1 MKKKYFLVL
10 IAFLCLIA
18 TGFGQTFNQITSIAE
33 LTDGNYIIAESDE
46 DYAMNNT
53 HNGTFLA
60 RTAISPVGG
69 SITNPVATIV
79 WSIETNGPGRTIYSE
94 DSSQYISYSG
104 SSNNVQVVGSVTSNN
119 QRWDISYNGS
129 YFVFTNVAVGS
140 RVLQYNPGAPR
151 FACYTSN
158 QRRFSLYK
166 EAAPSGPTITATPTT
181 ITGLDYSFGNG
192 PSAPQSFDVEGTLLV
207 AGTTVT
213 SSSPNFEVSLTAVG
227 GYGNSVNVPA
237 GTLNG
242 TTTIYTRLVAGLA
255 VNTYNSTITI
265 SNATPGLGTTPTIT
279 VSGEVTP
286 APPANDDCSGAISLT
301 PNASCTYTSY
311 TNVNATDSGIPD
323 PSCSSYGG
331 GDVWFSVTVPVS
343 GEITVETSNN
353 GGLSDTAMALYSG
366 SCGSLT
372 EIDCDDDSG
381 SGTMS
386 LINATGLSIGST
398 VYIRVFDYQGNNEG
412 TFDICVTTPTP
423 CTAPTNK
430 PTNLTF
436 NNITSSSIDGSFSA
450 TTADEYLVVV
460 STSSTLGANPVDG
473 VTYSNGDT
481 IGSGTVVQSSNAT
494 TFSATGLSQTT
505 QYYFFVFAYND
516 SSCAGGP
523 AYNTTTPL
531 TDDETTIT
539 GPCLEEDFSGWSHG
553 YSNWTETT
561 TDGTWTANDSY
572 AGSNRV
578 QLNDVGD
585 WLELPP
591 ISNAQTFEYET
602 ALSSSSSGTQDGMI
616 VQYFDGSSWID
627 IQQDYFTSTSYSTV
641 TVTLPFPVS
650 NGTNVR
656 LRLFRSDDYRVQ
668 YINNIQVFCGTPCT
682 PPADPVGTIYSID
695 APDFCETA
703 ELAFSG
709 TAPTDIVY
717 YWQTSP
723 TDIDTTYDAANA
735 LDVTTDGDFYV
746 RAYNTVTSCWSDDVV
761 GPYTVTI
768 SNLPEITDQP
778 DNINVANGDNATFSV
793 TATNAVSYQWQVS
806 TDGGSSWSNTG
817 TDSPTL
823 NVLGVNLSMLGNIY
837 RVIVS
842 NSCGDTL
849 SDEAILFVYSG
860 SPCIEED
867 FDTSSFP
874 ATGWSNNGTAIETT
888 GVHSGASQP
897 CRVFGTGDNI
907 ITSQTDYPTIL
918 EFYQDASSG
927 GDGNIATV
935 DYRIGTGSWM
945 PLYSFS
951 ASEVGKTE
959 LVDLTD
965 ISGVNLGSQAN
976 VRFRFNSS
984 FNTWYLD
991 DVKVYCTPCTPPT
1004 ITTTIDL
1011 SSGPVGTYVTI
1022 SGSQLG
1028 TATVSF
1034 NSIAL
1039 TPISQNANEIVV
1051 QVPANAVDGSF
1062 IIETNTIVCDTAF
1075 PFDVIDEELNCQ
1087 SNITPAP
1094 TDLFI
1099 YELFDEDQNIDG
1111 SGGAWGN
1118 GGMITVYNG
1127 TLETKDLSDYRLY
1140 RTTDYTDT
1148 GSNPYSLWHS
1158 LSGTLAPGEVYR
1170 IWIDGSNC
1178 TDYATPYETEYIG
1191 FNASDGVELRKNNG
1205 SGNYITIDQLHT
1217 ANIVG
1222 YHYVRDLTAID
1233 KPDAT
1238 YDASDWAFTDI
1249 YPSSPYCV
1257 GAGQAPDFEGG
1268 TPTISL
1274 DTPITSCDTYEITAN
1289 AIEGYTGAF
1298 SPPADSYNLT
1308 FQWYYFDGVTDMWNP
1323 ITTGGDYTVVDTS
1336 SQSTLTIDNITDK
1349 SDYQFYCEVSEGA
1362 GCYTASDAFRP
1373 LTDYA
1378 IWDGTNWSSA
1388 PASNKTAILNA
1399 DYNTSVNVNGETSFE
1414 ACNLIIND
1422 AELIIA
1428 GANNGGINTYVEVG
1442 NDLIL
1447 NGTASILVHPQGA
1460 FVQINDDGLVTADN
1474 PDNIQVNK
1482 RTAMMDNW
1490 YEYTYWSSPVFEE
1503 TIGDALVDASSNR
1516 RFKFSAQDYRDS
1528 NQEINNT
1535 NTFIIGQDNI
1545 DDPSSFADGTGYDWQ
1560 QTNNSDFMTPGV
1572 GYASTHDS
1580 GLFSALPCNN
1590 GPNCQ
1595 FTYSF
1600 RGLFN
1605 NGVIEVWMYR
1615 NDEETN
1621 DNNWNLLGNPYPSA
1635 ISADAFLNYNADIGT
1650 ATNRVVDGAIYLWS
1664 QNTPPDG
1671 NTSGNEQL
1679 NFSQSDYAIINGVG
1693 ETATSAGGDGS
1704 DPTNRMIPSGQAFFI
1719 AMSDT
1724 APTTEYVS
1732 NPTAQAGD
1740 IQRKCVVF
1748 NNSMRVR
1755 GTNDN
1760 SQFFRQNTTNTPN
1773 KLWLDLTTDNGV
1785 FNQILV
1791 GYVDNAT
1798 NGLDKMYFD
1807 APMASPNVNAVM
1819 YSIIEGSDKK
1829 YTIQGK
1835 APESLTLNEVIPLGF
1850 STLINTPTIYTLT
1863 ISKLEGEFLTTN
1875 TIYVKDKLLNIT
1887 HNLSETDYTFT
1898 SETGEFNERFEI
1910 VFMPEA
1916 LSIDDKDI
1924 SPKDLTIIELNDN
1937 DVKFTIGANIT
1948 IEHVEIIDLLG
1959 RTLYNFNGNSNS
1971 EIYNLSALSQATY
1984 LAKVTLSNGQ
1994 IITKRAVKRR

>member
-1 MKKKYFLVL
+1 MKKKYSLVL
-10 IAFLCLIA
+10 IAFLCLTA
-18 TGFGQTFNQITSIAE
+18 TGFGQTTVTYDFSDSGAVTGLNETAPGIA
-33 LTDGNYIIAESDE
+33 LDTNIGFGSFRNGGTANPALNSGQLRLYQ
-46 DYAMNNT
+46 NNT
-53 HNGTFLA
+53 K
-60 RTAISPVGG
+60 GG
-69 SITNPVATIV
+69 SIIIYANNGVTISDV
-79 WSIETNGPGRTIYSE
+79 VIYASGTTGPAGYNVDGTFVSNL
-94 DSSQYISYSG
+94 SSSTTYTMSGLSASSSVEFFQRDG
-104 SSNNVQVVGSVTSNN
+104 SSNNRIYVDRFTVTYSSV
-119 QRWDISYNGS
+119 
-129 YFVFTNVAVGS
+129 
-140 RVLQYNPGAPR
+140 
-151 FACYTSN
+151 
-158 QRRFSLYK
+158 
-166 EAAPSGPTITATPTT
+166 PSGPTITATPTT

-192 PSAPQSFDVEGTLLV
+192 PSAPQSFDIEGTLLTAGIDITAPTNFEIATSV
-207 AGTTVT
+207 AG
-213 SSSPNFEVSLTAVG
+213 S
-227 GYGNSVNVPA
+227 
-237 GTLNG
+237 
-242 TTTIYTRLVAGLA
+242 
-255 VNTYNSTITI
+255 YNSTVNISALDANNTNTIYVRLVSGLVQASYSGTITMT
-265 SNATPGLGTTPTIT
+265 NATSGLSSTPT
-279 VSGEVTP
+279 VDVGGEVT
-286 APPANDDCSGAISLT
+286 APPPSNNDCSGAISLT
-301 PNASCTYTSY
+301 PTASCTYVTY
-311 TNVNATDSGIPD
+311 TNENATDSGELAPG
-323 PSCSSYGG
+323 CASYNGE
-331 GDVWFSVTVPVS
+331 DVWFSVIVPAS
-343 GEITVETSNN
+343 GEITIDTNN
-353 GGLSDTAMALYSG
+353 IDFTDSGMALYSG
-366 SCGSLT
+366 TCGSLT
-372 EIDCDDDSG
+372 LIECDDDDSPNG
-381 SGTMS
+381 AMS
-386 LINATGLSIGST
+386 SITRDDLTPGAT
-398 VYIRVFDYQGNNEG
+398 VYIRVWEFNGG
-412 TFDICVTTPTP
+412 TTGDFGICVTTPTP
-423 CTAPTNK
+423 CTAPTSQ

-436 NNITSSSIDGSFSA
+436 NNITGSSIDGSFST

-473 VTYSNGDT
+473 VTYNNGDT

-494 TFSATGLSQTT
+494 TFTATGLSQTT

-523 AYNTTTPL
+523 AYNTITPL

-539 GPCLEEDFSGWSHG
+539 GPCLEEDFSGWGHG

-561 TDGTWTANDSY
+561 ADGTWTANDSY
-572 AGSNRV
+572 AGSNRI

-656 LRLFRSDDYRVQ
+656 LRLYRSDHYRVQ
-668 YINNIQVFCGTPCT
+668 YINNIRVFCGLPCT
-682 PPADPVGTIYSID
+682 PPADPVGTISSID

-793 TATNAVSYQWQVS
+793 TATNTVSYQWQVS

-867 FDTSSFP
+867 FNSFP
-874 ATGWSNNGTAIETT
+874 DAGWTNNGTINETT
-888 GVHSGASQP
+888 AVHSGASQP

-965 ISGVNLGSQAN
+965 VSGVNLGSQAN

-1140 RTTDYTDT
+1140 RTTDYTNT

-1323 ITTGGDYTVVDTS
+1323 ISTGGDYTVVDTS

-1428 GANNGGINTYVEVG
+1428 DANNGGVNTYVEVG

-1605 NGVIEVWMYR
+1605 NGVFEVWMYR

-1732 NPTAQAGD
+1732 NPTAQVGD
-1740 IQRKCVVF
+1740 IQRKRVVF

-1755 GTNDN
+1755 ATNDN

-1773 KLWLDLTTDNGV
+1773 KLWLDLTSDNGV

-1819 YSIIEGSDKK
+1819 YSIIEGSNKK

-1898 SETGEFNERFEI
+1898 SEAGEFNERFEI

-1916 LSIDDKDI
+1916 LSIDDKNI

-1994 IITKRAVKRR
+1994 VITKKAVKRK